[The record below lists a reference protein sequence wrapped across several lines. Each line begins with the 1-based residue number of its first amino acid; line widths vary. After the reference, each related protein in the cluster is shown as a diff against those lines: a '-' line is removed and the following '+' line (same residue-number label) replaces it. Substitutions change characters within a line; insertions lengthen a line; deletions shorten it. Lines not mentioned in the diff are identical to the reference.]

1 MELLFPAPGNFMQGE
16 RHVLQH
22 AFAASREI
30 DALNVVRLGFI
41 AANGFAEQE
50 DGYTY
55 YRGEDLYR

>member
-1 MELLFPAPGNFMQGE
+1 MQGE

-55 YRGEDLYR
+55 YNGEDLYQM